1 MNIIFTENMSKCRRT
16 IFNAH
21 QYSIP
26 GTPNSMKCN
35 AMYELTLH
43 CIALD
48 HKKSRPSW
56 LLAARVARSSLKPV
70 CGIGGQP
77 LLLWEICF
85 HFPRN
90 QLFQFDK
97 RALSHFNS
105 AILMCRVILAVQTE
119 SVYSSICGIVP
130 HSLSESLSQFWFLT
144 LKSDP
149 RDLWP
154 LKHLIRVMRK
164 HDLTNILTIF
174 CWQFWQFSKFDI
186 FWQLFLQL

>member
-16 IFNAH
+16 TFNAH

-43 CIALD
+43 CIVLD

-56 LLAARVARSSLKPV
+56 LLAARVARSSLKSV

-97 RALSHFNS
+97 RALSHFWLGNS
-105 AILMCRVILAVQTE
+105 YVQ
-119 SVYSSICGIVP
+119 GD
-130 HSLSESLSQFWFLT
+130 FLT
-144 LKSDP
+144 APPKKKKIKCQS
-149 RDLWP
+149 
-154 LKHLIRVMRK
+154 V
-164 HDLTNILTIF
+164 
-174 CWQFWQFSKFDI
+174 SKFCHCSDYEITLVI
-186 FWQLFLQL
+186 FGKLVHGVRIRGEGCGKELKTEGKWKSKKSPKYVGVRHIIFSVACCQN

>member
-16 IFNAH
+16 TFNAH

-43 CIALD
+43 CIVLD

-90 QLFQFDK
+90 QLFQSDK
-97 RALSHFNS
+97 CALSHFGS
-105 AILMCRVILAVQTE
+105 AIFICTGRFFNCPPKIKIKCQ
-119 SVYSSICGIVP
+119 SV
-130 HSLSESLSQFWFLT
+130 
-144 LKSDP
+144 
-149 RDLWP
+149 
-154 LKHLIRVMRK
+154 
-164 HDLTNILTIF
+164 
-174 CWQFWQFSKFDI
+174 SKFCHCSDYEITLVI
-186 FWQLFLQL
+186 FGKLVHGVRIQGEGCGKELKTEGKWKSKKPM